1 VLAYEVGLRLSA
13 AGHEVLVLAPE
24 QGEAQAPM
32 PPLVVERF
40 GWLGQGKKLGDYDL
54 KDPRSMVKLGDF
66 FRAGSA
72 ASWRM
77 ARRTKPDLVIA
88 FWAFP
93 CGVFARGL
101 KAALGVPYAVW
112 ALGSDINSYY
122 RPGTRALIREVLRG
136 AALCGADGFKLC
148 AQVERIAGRGCAF
161 LPSARTL
168 PAMPS
173 ALREGPVRRLL
184 FVGRLEAVKGPDV
197 LVEAFEEVAGELPE
211 LSLEVVGDG
220 ALGEELR
227 GRVSRAGL
235 GDRVKFAGRQGPG
248 YIAEALGR
256 SDVLVIPSRGDSI
269 PLVFGEAMQAR
280 RPVITSDIE
289 DFPELHR
296 RFGVGVAFE
305 TGRASSLAA
314 RLREVYRAGLPAQEG
329 DLAQAAHALSV
340 ASSVEQ
346 LEALLARVGKG

>member
-1 VLAYEVGLRLSA
+1 MARVLLLSHNFPVSPEDSRDAGVLAYEVGLRLSA

-220 ALGEELR
+220 GLGGGAAWAGVE
-227 GRVSRAGL
+227 GRVGGSGQVRGEAGAWIHRGGL
-235 GDRVKFAGRQGPG
+235 G
-248 YIAEALGR
+248 ALGR
-256 SDVLVIPSRGDSI
+256 VGDPVEGGLD
-269 PLVFGEAMQAR
+269 PLGVWGGDAGAQAR
-280 RPVITSDIE
+280 DHERHRG
-289 DFPELHR
+289 FPRAAPPLW
-296 RFGVGVAFE
+296 
-305 TGRASSLAA
+305 GRG
-314 RLREVYRAGLPAQEG
+314 GL
-329 DLAQAAHALSV
+329 
-340 ASSVEQ
+340 
-346 LEALLARVGKG
+346 